1 MKMYKRI
8 FGVLLCLCMLLGAVS
23 LASATEDGATGSG
36 AGTGENTGHSHENHP
51 ICGATHTDIGDHKG
65 ECPNLEWTKLYM
77 DEDGK
82 LYYGDDQ
89 LVDDT
94 QGNYYTLGER
104 NYYLDTNV
112 SVTKEIRVT
121 GNVTLCL
128 NGHDLTQASTGSNL
142 ERLLEVGD
150 GTNVAVLNIC
160 NCAPTEGSIALTTS
174 DEYPTIDV
182 NSGCTLN
189 LFSGK
194 INRENGTGTTVH
206 LGTGAKTAKATLNM
220 YGGEINQR
228 AANYAVEA
236 RVAVGTYAIN
246 IYAGTITVNN
256 FNGIQATNAHET
268 EIRIAGGS
276 IEAGGYAINI
286 DAKVSLTLSGSP
298 TLKGSDADIYL
309 PANSHFTV
317 TDDFTIGTDSVISVM
332 QALGSNEKGVFTK
345 PAASGSSLAEKA
357 KYFVSAETGYCV
369 TTSGNDLQLTPCEIT
384 TQPTADNSYTVTA
397 NGTTAPT
404 YRWYTATRRAV
415 PATDKNATDKGNY
428 YWDGEWSIFKSAASI
443 SNEPIFSIDM
453 KKGDTL
459 TLSCENSFQGSIT
472 EVNLYNSSNEE
483 VGEKETVMG
492 TSGETIYK
500 FTVPADGTY
509 TLKLSARGFSMEET
523 EWTSLSFTA
532 TVTGDVPNL
541 EQALNGG
548 TTLNTTNLCKGPY
561 ICRVTWQGKTDKG
574 TTIIDSDPVTLDKN
588 HTPAAATRENENP
601 ATCTADGSYDEV
613 VKCSRCGAEISRTS
627 KTIPALGHDFAA
639 ATCTAPKTCK
649 RDSCTATEGTALGH
663 DFAAATCTAPKTCKR
678 DGCTTTEG
686 TALGHDFAAA
696 TCTAPKTCKRDG
708 CTATEGTALGHDF
721 ENGTY
726 LYDATQ
732 HWKKCANCD
741 ATNTPVG
748 HNVVTDKAKPATT
761 TETGLTEGKH
771 CDVCGKVL
779 VAQEV
784 TPKLTP
790 RYYYNSTTTTTKDT
804 TKKDNTKSPG
814 TFDPGV
820 GVYALTAVLS
830 VTGMAW
836 VGRKKH

>member
-23 LASATEDGATGSG
+23 LASATEGGGTTGG
-36 AGTGENTGHSHENHP
+36 GQTEEGQTEGGQTHENHP
-51 ICGATHTDIGDHKG
+51 ICGATHTDIGDHTS
-65 ECPNLEWTKLYM
+65 CAPITTWTKLYM

-94 QGNYYTLGER
+94 QGNYYTLGEG

-256 FNGIQATNAHET
+256 LNGIQATNAHET

-332 QALGSNEKGVFTK
+332 QALGSSEKGVFAK

-404 YRWYTATRRAV
+404 YQWYTATREAV

-428 YWDGEWSIFKSAASI
+428 YWDGEWSIEDRNSAYI
-443 SNEPIFSIDM
+443 SNQSIFSIYM
-453 KKGDTL
+453 KKDYTL
-459 TLSCENSFQGSIT
+459 KLSCENSFQGSIT

-500 FTVPADGTY
+500 FTAPADGAY
-509 TLKLSARGFSMEET
+509 TLKLSGSGYSGEGYA
-523 EWTSLSFTA
+523 WTSLSFTA
-532 TVTGDVPNL
+532 TVTGDVPDL

-574 TTIIDSDPVTLDKN
+574 TTIIDSDPVTLN
-588 HTPAAATRENENP
+588 NSHTAAAATRENENP

-613 VKCSRCGAEISRTS
+613 VKCSRCGTEISRTS
-627 KTIPALGHDFAA
+627 KTIP
-639 ATCTAPKTCK
+639 
-649 RDSCTATEGTALGH
+649 
-663 DFAAATCTAPKTCKR
+663 
-678 DGCTTTEG
+678 
-686 TALGHDFAAA
+686 ALGHDFAAA

-726 LYDATQ
+726 VYDGTQ
-732 HWKKCANCD
+732 HWKQCKNCT
-741 ATNTPVG
+741 AISEKTNHT
-748 HNVVTDKAKPATT
+748 VVTDEAKPATT

-790 RYYYNSTTTTTKDT
+790 RYYYNSTTTTKDT

>member
-23 LASATEDGATGSG
+23 LASATEDGGTTEGGQTEGGTTEGSQ
-36 AGTGENTGHSHENHP
+36 THENHP
-51 ICGATHTDIGDHKG
+51 ICGKEHKNIGDHKG

-94 QGNYYTLGER
+94 QGNYYTLGEG

-160 NCAPTEGSIALTTS
+160 NCDPTEGSIALTTS
-174 DEYPTIDV
+174 DEYPTINV

-228 AANYAVEA
+228 AANNAVEA

-256 FNGIQATNAHET
+256 LNGIQATNAHET

-286 DAKVSLTLSGSP
+286 DAEVSLTLSGGP
-298 TLKGSDADIYL
+298 TLNGSDADIYL

-332 QALGSNEKGVFTK
+332 QALGSSEKGVFAK
-345 PAASGSSLAEKA
+345 PAASGSSLTEKA

-384 TQPTADNSYTVTA
+384 TQPTADNSYTVSA
-397 NGTTAPT
+397 NGTPT
-404 YRWYTATRRAV
+404 YRWYAAKRDYV
-415 PATDKNATDKGNY
+415 PVTNKNAEDIGNY
-428 YWDGEWSIFKSAASI
+428 YRNGEWSIFKSAASI

-459 TLSCENSFQGSIT
+459 TLSYEEQGAGITKAALYIGDEEKTTGIIT
-472 EVNLYNSSNEE
+472 ED
-483 VGEKETVMG
+483 ETEWWKKQC
-492 TSGETIYK
+492 TL
-500 FTVPADGTY
+500 TVPEDGAY
-509 TLKLSARGFSMEET
+509 TLKLSARGLSMGGMER
-523 EWTSLSFTA
+523 TSLSFTA

-548 TTLNTTNLCKGPY
+548 TTLNTTNLCKGTY

-574 TTIIDSDPVTLDKN
+574 TTTIIDSDPVTLN
-588 HTPAAATRENENP
+588 NSHTAAAATRENENP

-613 VKCSRCGAEISRTS
+613 VKCSRCGTEISRTS
-627 KTIPALGHDFAA
+627 KTIPALGHDYGEW
-639 ATCTAPKTCK
+639 T
-649 RDSCTATEGTALGH
+649 
-663 DFAAATCTAPKTCKR
+663 
-678 DGCTTTEG
+678 
-686 TALGHDFAAA
+686 
-696 TCTAPKTCKRDG
+696 
-708 CTATEGTALGHDF
+708 
-721 ENGTY
+721 
-726 LYDATQ
+726 
-732 HWKKCANCD
+732 
-741 ATNTPVG
+741 
-748 HNVVTDKAKPATT
+748 VTKEATT
-761 TETGLTEGKH
+761 TAEGEKQR
-771 CDVCGKVL
+771 VCSNDNSHIEK
-779 VAQEV
+779 QSI
-784 TPKLTP
+784 PKLTP

>member
-23 LASATEDGATGSG
+23 LAGATEDGGTTEGGTTEGGTTEGSQ
-36 AGTGENTGHSHENHP
+36 THENHP
-51 ICGATHTDIGDHKG
+51 ICGKEHKNIGDHKG
-65 ECPNLEWTKLYM
+65 ECPNLGWTKLYM

-94 QGNYYTLGER
+94 QGNYYTLGEG

-121 GNVTLCL
+121 GNVTICL

-160 NCAPTEGSIALTTS
+160 NCDPTEGSIALTTS
-174 DEYPTIDV
+174 DEYPTINV

-228 AANYAVEA
+228 AANNAVEA

-256 FNGIQATNAHET
+256 LNGIQATNAHET

-286 DAKVSLTLSGSP
+286 DAEVSLTLSGGP
-298 TLKGSDADIYL
+298 TLNGSDADIYL

-332 QALGSNEKGVFTK
+332 QALGSSEKGVFAK
-345 PAASGSSLAEKA
+345 PTASGSSLTGKA

-369 TTSGNDLQLTPCEIT
+369 TTSGNDLQLTLCEIT
-384 TQPTADNSYTVTA
+384 QPTESNTYTVSA
-397 NGTTAPT
+397 NGTPT
-404 YRWYTATRRAV
+404 YRWYAAKRDYV
-415 PATDKNATDKGNY
+415 PVTNKNAEDIGNY
-428 YWDGEWSIFKSAASI
+428 YRNGEWSIFKSAASI

-459 TLSCENSFQGSIT
+459 TLSYEEQGAGITKAALYIGDEEKTTGIIT
-472 EVNLYNSSNEE
+472 ED
-483 VGEKETVMG
+483 ETEWWKKQC
-492 TSGETIYK
+492 TL
-500 FTVPADGTY
+500 TVPEDGAY

-532 TVTGDVPNL
+532 TVTGDVPDL

-548 TTLNTTNLCKGPY
+548 TTLNTTNLCKGSTY

-574 TTIIDSDPVTLDKN
+574 TTIIDSDPVTLN
-588 HTPAAATRENENP
+588 NPHTAAAATRENENP

-613 VKCSRCGAEISRTS
+613 VKCSRCGTEISRTS
-627 KTIPALGHDFAA
+627 KTIPALGHDYG
-639 ATCTAPKTCK
+639 
-649 RDSCTATEGTALGH
+649 E
-663 DFAAATCTAPKTCKR
+663 
-678 DGCTTTEG
+678 
-686 TALGHDFAAA
+686 
-696 TCTAPKTCKRDG
+696 
-708 CTATEGTALGHDF
+708 
-721 ENGTY
+721 
-726 LYDATQ
+726 
-732 HWKKCANCD
+732 WM
-741 ATNTPVG
+741 
-748 HNVVTDKAKPATT
+748 VTKEATT
-761 TETGLTEGKH
+761 TAEGEKQR
-771 CDVCGKVL
+771 VCSNDNSHIEK
-779 VAQEV
+779 QSI
-784 TPKLTP
+784 PKLP
-790 RYYYNSTTTTTKDT
+790 LRYYYNSTTTTTKDT

>member
-23 LASATEDGATGSG
+23 LASATEDGGTTEGSQ
-36 AGTGENTGHSHENHP
+36 THENHP
-51 ICGATHTDIGDHKG
+51 ICGKEHKNIGDHKG

-94 QGNYYTLGER
+94 QGNYYTLGEG

-160 NCAPTEGSIALTTS
+160 NCDPTEGSIALTTS
-174 DEYPTIDV
+174 DEYPTINV

-228 AANYAVEA
+228 AANNAVEA

-256 FNGIQATNAHET
+256 LNGIQATNAHET
-268 EIRIAGGS
+268 EIHIAGGS

-286 DAKVSLTLSGSP
+286 DAEVSLTLSGGP
-298 TLKGSDADIYL
+298 TLNGSDADIYL
-309 PANSHFTV
+309 YSNTSVTV

-332 QALGSNEKGVFTK
+332 QALGSSEKGVFAK
-345 PAASGSSLAEKA
+345 PTASGSSLTGKA

-384 TQPTADNSYTVTA
+384 TQPTADNSYTVAA

-404 YRWYTATRRAV
+404 YQWYTAAREAV

-428 YWDGEWSIFKSAASI
+428 YWDGKWGISKSAASI
-443 SNEPIFSIDM
+443 LNEPIFSIDM

-459 TLSCENSFQGSIT
+459 TLSCENSYQGSIT
-472 EVNLYNSSNEE
+472 EVNLYNSNNEE
-483 VGEKETVMG
+483 VGEKETVRG

-500 FTVPADGTY
+500 FTVPEDGAY
-509 TLKLSARGFSMEET
+509 TLKLSARGLSMGGMER
-523 EWTSLSFTA
+523 TSLSFTA
-532 TVTGDVPNL
+532 TATGDVPNT
-541 EQALNGG
+541 EQQPVSTGA
-548 TTLNTTNLCKGPY
+548 TLDTTNLCGPY

-613 VKCSRCGAEISRTS
+613 VKCSRCGTEISRTS
-627 KTIPALGHDFAA
+627 KTIPALGHDYGEW
-639 ATCTAPKTCK
+639 T
-649 RDSCTATEGTALGH
+649 
-663 DFAAATCTAPKTCKR
+663 
-678 DGCTTTEG
+678 
-686 TALGHDFAAA
+686 
-696 TCTAPKTCKRDG
+696 
-708 CTATEGTALGHDF
+708 
-721 ENGTY
+721 
-726 LYDATQ
+726 
-732 HWKKCANCD
+732 
-741 ATNTPVG
+741 
-748 HNVVTDKAKPATT
+748 VTKEATT
-761 TETGLTEGKH
+761 TAEGEKQR
-771 CDVCGKVL
+771 VCSNNNSHIEK
-779 VAQEV
+779 QSI
-784 TPKLTP
+784 PKLTP

>member
-23 LASATEDGATGSG
+23 LASATEDGGTTEGGQTEEGTTGG
-36 AGTGENTGHSHENHP
+36 NQTHENHP
-51 ICGATHTDIGDHKG
+51 ICGKEHKNIGDHKG
-65 ECPNLEWTKLYM
+65 ECPDLEWTKLYM

-94 QGNYYTLGER
+94 QGNYYTLGEG

-256 FNGIQATNAHET
+256 LNGIQATNAHET

-332 QALGSNEKGVFTK
+332 QALGSSEKGVFAK

-404 YRWYTATRRAV
+404 YQWYTATREAV

-428 YWDGEWSIFKSAASI
+428 YWDGEWRIFKSVASI

-459 TLSCENSFQGSIT
+459 ALLFDDRDTTVDSASISDAT
-472 EVNLYNSSNEE
+472 GANKV
-483 VGEKETVMG
+483 EKSYLDMTVVTDPNWPYSRKMQCIL
-492 TSGETIYK
+492 TAPE
-500 FTVPADGTY
+500 DGAY

-574 TTIIDSDPVTLDKN
+574 TTIIDSDPVTLN
-588 HTPAAATRENENP
+588 NSHTAAAATRENENP

-613 VKCSRCGAEISRTS
+613 VKCSRCGTEISRTS
-627 KTIPALGHDFAA
+627 KTIP
-639 ATCTAPKTCK
+639 
-649 RDSCTATEGTALGH
+649 
-663 DFAAATCTAPKTCKR
+663 
-678 DGCTTTEG
+678 
-686 TALGHDFAAA
+686 ALGHDFAAA

-721 ENGTY
+721 ENSTIYRYNG
-726 LYDATQ
+726 TQ
-732 HWKKCANCD
+732 HWKKCSRCD
-741 ATNTPVG
+741 VEDTG
-748 HNVVTDKAKPATT
+748 HKTTHTEVTDEAKPATT

>member
-23 LASATEDGATGSG
+23 LASAEEDGATGSG
-36 AGTGENTGHSHENHP
+36 AETEGNTGHSHENHP
-51 ICGATHTDIGDHKG
+51 ICGATHTDIGDHTSC
-65 ECPNLEWTKLYM
+65 ESITNWIKLCM

-94 QGNYYTLGER
+94 RGNYYTLGEG

-160 NCAPTEGSIALTTS
+160 NCDPTEGSIALTTS

-228 AANYAVEA
+228 AANNAVEA

-404 YRWYTATRRAV
+404 YQWYTATRRAV

-459 TLSCENSFQGSIT
+459 ALSYEEGGARITKAALYIGDEEKTTGIIT
-472 EVNLYNSSNEE
+472 E
-483 VGEKETVMG
+483 
-492 TSGETIYK
+492 GETEEWWKKQY
-500 FTVPADGTY
+500 TLTAPADGDY
-509 TLKLSARGFSMEET
+509 TLRLSGSGYSGEGYA
-523 EWTSLSFTA
+523 WTSLSFTA
-532 TVTGDVPNL
+532 TVTGDVPDT
-541 EQALNGG
+541 EQQPVSTGA
-548 TTLNTTNLCKGPY
+548 TLDTSKLCKGPY

-574 TTIIDSDPVTLDKN
+574 TTIIDSDPVTLNKE
-588 HTPAAATRENENP
+588 HTAAAATRENENP

-613 VKCSRCGAEISRTS
+613 VKCSRCGTEISRTS
-627 KTIPALGHDFAA
+627 KTIP
-639 ATCTAPKTCK
+639 
-649 RDSCTATEGTALGH
+649 
-663 DFAAATCTAPKTCKR
+663 
-678 DGCTTTEG
+678 
-686 TALGHDFAAA
+686 ALGHDFAAA

-721 ENGTY
+721 ENSTIYRYNG
-726 LYDATQ
+726 TQ
-732 HWKKCANCD
+732 HWKKCAKCD
-741 ATNTPVG
+741 AEDTDHKTN

>member
-23 LASATEDGATGSG
+23 LASAEENGATTGGSQ
-36 AGTGENTGHSHENHP
+36 TGGSQTHENHP

-65 ECPNLEWTKLYM
+65 ECPDLEWTKLYM
-77 DEDGK
+77 DENGK
-82 LYYGDDQ
+82 LCYGDGQ
-89 LVDDT
+89 AVTEDT
-94 QGNYYTLGER
+94 TYNYYTLGSG
-104 NYYLDTNV
+104 NYYLDTDV
-112 SVTKEIRVT
+112 TVTKVIKIT
-121 GNVTLCL
+121 GNVTICL
-128 NGHDLTQASTGSNL
+128 NGHDLTGRPATDNQNTITN
-142 ERLLEVGD
+142 LLETDNSEGAV
-150 GTNVAVLNIC
+150 VLNIC
-160 NCAPTEGSIALTTS
+160 NCHP
-174 DEYPTIDV
+174 D
-182 NSGCTLN
+182 SGGVCRTNDASSSNKGNAAVLVGKQGTFN

-194 INRENGTGTTVH
+194 ISRENGGGESCAVK
-206 LGTGAKTAKATLNM
+206 LDSQQSSQAEKFNM
-220 YGGEINQR
+220 YGGEVSNNGTADN
-228 AANYAVEA
+228 AAVSVGYFL
-236 RVAVGTYAIN
+236 GTYNIN
-246 IYAGTITVNN
+246 IYAGNISAAGD
-256 FNGIQATNAHET
+256 GIDRHMGG
-268 EIRIAGGS
+268 EIQILIAGGS
-276 IEAGGYAINI
+276 INGGKRAVYAGNA
-286 DAKVSLTLSGSP
+286 SLTLSGSP
-298 TLKGSDADIYL
+298 ILNGSDADIYL
-309 PANSHFTV
+309 YSNTSVTV
-317 TDDFTIGTDSVISVM
+317 TDDFDPTTKVSVAKSDH
-332 QALGSNEKGVFTK
+332 GVFAK
-345 PAASGSSLAEKA
+345 PAASGSSLAEKTN
-357 KYFVSAETGYCV
+357 YFVSAETGYCV
-369 TTSGNDLQLTPCEIT
+369 TTTTDGNLHLTPCEIT
-384 TQPTADNSYTVTA
+384 QPTESNTYTVSA
-397 NGTTAPT
+397 NGTPT
-404 YRWYTATRRAV
+404 YRWYAAKQDYV
-415 PATDKNATDKGNY
+415 PVTNKNARDKDNY
-428 YWDGEWSIFKSAASI
+428 YRNGEWRIEDRNSAYI
-443 SNEPIFSIDM
+443 SDQSIFSIYM
-453 KKGDTL
+453 KKDYTL
-459 TLSCENSFQGSIT
+459 KLSCENSFQGSIT

-500 FTVPADGTY
+500 FTAPADGDY
-509 TLKLSARGFSMEET
+509 TLRLSGSGYSGEGYA
-523 EWTSLSFTA
+523 WTSLSFTA
-532 TVTGDVPNL
+532 TVTGDVPDL

-574 TTIIDSDPVTLDKN
+574 TTIIDSDPVTLN
-588 HTPAAATRENENP
+588 NSHTAAAATRENENP

-613 VKCSRCGAEISRTS
+613 VKCSRCGTEISRTS

-649 RDSCTATEGTALGH
+649 RDGCTA
-663 DFAAATCTAPKTCKR
+663 
-678 DGCTTTEG
+678 TEG

-726 LYDATQ
+726 VYDDTK
-732 HWKKCANCD
+732 HWKKCAKCD
-741 ATNTPVG
+741 AEDTDHKTN
-748 HNVVTDKAKPATT
+748 HNVVTDEAKPATT

-771 CDVCGKVL
+771 CDICGKVL

>member
-23 LASATEDGATGSG
+23 LASATEDGGTTEGSQ
-36 AGTGENTGHSHENHP
+36 THENHP
-51 ICGATHTDIGDHKG
+51 ICGKEHKDIGDHKG

-94 QGNYYTLGER
+94 QGNYYTLGEG

-160 NCAPTEGSIALTTS
+160 NCDPTEGSIALTTS
-174 DEYPTIDV
+174 DEYPTINV

-228 AANYAVEA
+228 AANNAVEA

-256 FNGIQATNAHET
+256 LNGIQATNAHET

-286 DAKVSLTLSGSP
+286 DAEVSLTLSGSP

-332 QALGSNEKGVFTK
+332 QALGSSEKGVFAK
-345 PAASGSSLAEKA
+345 PTASGSSLTGKA

-369 TTSGNDLQLTPCEIT
+369 TTSGNDLQLTLCEIT
-384 TQPTADNSYTVTA
+384 QPTESNTYTVSA
-397 NGTTAPT
+397 NGTPT
-404 YRWYTATRRAV
+404 YRWYAAKRDYV
-415 PATDKNATDKGNY
+415 PVTNKNAEDIGNY
-428 YWDGEWSIFKSAASI
+428 YRNGEWSIFKSAASI

-459 TLSCENSFQGSIT
+459 TLPYEEQGAGITKAALYIGDEEKTTGIIT
-472 EVNLYNSSNEE
+472 ED
-483 VGEKETVMG
+483 ETEWWKKQC
-492 TSGETIYK
+492 TL
-500 FTVPADGTY
+500 TVPEDGAY

-548 TTLNTTNLCKGPY
+548 TTLNTTNLCKGTY

-574 TTIIDSDPVTLDKN
+574 TTIIDSDPVTLN
-588 HTPAAATRENENP
+588 NSHTAAAATRENENP

-613 VKCSRCGAEISRTS
+613 VKCSRCGTEISRTS
-627 KTIPALGHDFAA
+627 KTIPALGHDYGEW
-639 ATCTAPKTCK
+639 T
-649 RDSCTATEGTALGH
+649 
-663 DFAAATCTAPKTCKR
+663 
-678 DGCTTTEG
+678 
-686 TALGHDFAAA
+686 
-696 TCTAPKTCKRDG
+696 
-708 CTATEGTALGHDF
+708 
-721 ENGTY
+721 
-726 LYDATQ
+726 
-732 HWKKCANCD
+732 
-741 ATNTPVG
+741 
-748 HNVVTDKAKPATT
+748 VTKEATT
-761 TETGLTEGKH
+761 TAEGEKQR
-771 CDVCGKVL
+771 VCSNDNSHIEK
-779 VAQEV
+779 QSI
-784 TPKLTP
+784 PKLP
-790 RYYYNSTTTTTKDT
+790 LRYYYNSTTTTTKDT

>member
-23 LASATEDGATGSG
+23 LASAEGGQTEEGQTEGG
-36 AGTGENTGHSHENHP
+36 QTHENHP
-51 ICGATHTDIGDHKG
+51 ICGATHTDIGDHTS
-65 ECPNLEWTKLYM
+65 CAPITTWTKLYM

-94 QGNYYTLGER
+94 QGNYYTLGEG

-160 NCAPTEGSIALTTS
+160 NCDPTEGSIALTTS

-256 FNGIQATNAHET
+256 LNGIQATNAHET

-298 TLKGSDADIYL
+298 ILNGADADIYL
-309 PANSHFTV
+309 PKNSHFTV
-317 TDDFTIGTDSVISVM
+317 TDDFTVGTDSVISVM
-332 QALGSNEKGVFTK
+332 QALGSSEKGVFAQPT
-345 PAASGSSLAEKA
+345 ASGSSLAEKA

-369 TTSGNDLQLTPCEIT
+369 TTSGNDLQLAPCQIT
-384 TQPTADNSYTVTA
+384 QQPTAANATVVT
-397 NGTTAPT
+397 NGTPT
-404 YRWYTATRRAV
+404 YRWYAATRDDV
-415 PATDKNATDKGNY
+415 PVTNKNATDKGNY
-428 YWDGEWSIFKSAASI
+428 YRSEEWSISKDAASI
-443 SNEPIFSIDM
+443 SDESIFSIDM

-459 TLSCENSFQGSIT
+459 ALSYEEQGAGITKAALYIGDEEKTTGIIT
-472 EVNLYNSSNEE
+472 ED
-483 VGEKETVMG
+483 ETEWWKKQC
-492 TSGETIYK
+492 TLTAPE
-500 FTVPADGTY
+500 DGAY
-509 TLKLSARGFSMEET
+509 TLKLSGSGYSGEGYA
-523 EWTSLSFTA
+523 WTSLSFTA
-532 TVTGDVPNL
+532 TVTGDVPDL
-541 EQALNGG
+541 EQALNEGA
-548 TTLNTTNLCKGPY
+548 TLNTSKLCKGTY

-574 TTIIDSDPVTLDKN
+574 TTIIDSDPVTLN
-588 HTPAAATRENENP
+588 NSHTAAAATRENENP

-613 VKCSRCGAEISRTS
+613 VKCSRCGTEISRTS
-627 KTIPALGHDFAA
+627 KTIP
-639 ATCTAPKTCK
+639 
-649 RDSCTATEGTALGH
+649 
-663 DFAAATCTAPKTCKR
+663 
-678 DGCTTTEG
+678 
-686 TALGHDFAAA
+686 ALGHDFAAA

-726 LYDATQ
+726 VYDDTK
-732 HWKKCANCD
+732 HWKKCAKCD
-741 ATNTPVG
+741 AEDTDHKTN
-748 HNVVTDKAKPATT
+748 HNVVTDEAKPATT

>member
-23 LASATEDGATGSG
+23 LAGAEEDGATGSD
-36 AGTGENTGHSHENHP
+36 AGTGGNTGHSHENHP
-51 ICGATHTDIGDHKG
+51 ICGATHTDIGDHTSC
-65 ECPNLEWTKLYM
+65 ESITNWIKLCM

-94 QGNYYTLGER
+94 RGNYYTLGEG

-160 NCAPTEGSIALTTS
+160 NCDPTEGSIALTTS
-174 DEYPTIDV
+174 DEYPTINV

-228 AANYAVEA
+228 AANNAVEA

-256 FNGIQATNAHET
+256 LNGIQATNAHET

-332 QALGSNEKGVFTK
+332 QALGSSEKGVFAK
-345 PAASGSSLAEKA
+345 PTASGSSLTGKA

-369 TTSGNDLQLTPCEIT
+369 TTSGNDLQLTLCEIT
-384 TQPTADNSYTVTA
+384 QPTESNTYTVSA
-397 NGTTAPT
+397 NGTPT
-404 YRWYTATRRAV
+404 YRWYAAKRDYV
-415 PATDKNATDKGNY
+415 PVTNKNAEDIGNY
-428 YWDGEWSIFKSAASI
+428 YRNGEWSIFKSAASI

-459 TLSCENSFQGSIT
+459 TLSCENSVQGSIT
-472 EVNLYNSSNEE
+472 EVNLYNSNNEE
-483 VGEKETVMG
+483 VGKKETVMG

-500 FTVPADGTY
+500 FTAPAGDTY

-548 TTLNTTNLCKGPY
+548 TTLNTTNLCKGTY

-574 TTIIDSDPVTLDKN
+574 TTIIDSDPVTLN
-588 HTPAAATRENENP
+588 NSHTAAAATRENENP

-613 VKCSRCGAEISRTS
+613 VKCSRCGTEISRTS
-627 KTIPALGHDFAA
+627 KTIPALGHDYGEW
-639 ATCTAPKTCK
+639 T
-649 RDSCTATEGTALGH
+649 
-663 DFAAATCTAPKTCKR
+663 
-678 DGCTTTEG
+678 
-686 TALGHDFAAA
+686 
-696 TCTAPKTCKRDG
+696 
-708 CTATEGTALGHDF
+708 
-721 ENGTY
+721 
-726 LYDATQ
+726 
-732 HWKKCANCD
+732 
-741 ATNTPVG
+741 
-748 HNVVTDKAKPATT
+748 VTKEATT
-761 TETGLTEGKH
+761 TAEGEKQR
-771 CDVCGKVL
+771 VCSNDNSHIEK
-779 VAQEV
+779 QSI
-784 TPKLTP
+784 PKLP
-790 RYYYNSTTTTTKDT
+790 LRYYYNSTTTTTKDT

>member
-23 LASATEDGATGSG
+23 LAGAEGGQTGGST
-36 AGTGENTGHSHENHP
+36 GTGENTGHSHENHP
-51 ICGATHTDIGDHKG
+51 ICGATHTDIGDHTS
-65 ECPNLEWTKLYM
+65 CAPITTWTKLYM

-94 QGNYYTLGER
+94 QGNYYTLGEG

-206 LGTGAKTAKATLNM
+206 LGTGAKTAKATLDM

-228 AANYAVEA
+228 AANNAVEA

-404 YRWYTATRRAV
+404 YQWYTATRRAV

-459 TLSCENSFQGSIT
+459 TLSYEEQGAGITKAALYIGDEEKTTGIIT
-472 EVNLYNSSNEE
+472 ED
-483 VGEKETVMG
+483 ETEWWKKQC
-492 TSGETIYK
+492 TLTAPE
-500 FTVPADGTY
+500 DGAY
-509 TLKLSARGFSMEET
+509 TLKLSGSGYSGEDYA
-523 EWTSLSFTA
+523 WTSFSFTA

-561 ICRVTWQGKTDKG
+561 ICRVTWQGKTGKG
-574 TTIIDSDPVTLDKN
+574 TTIIDSDPVTLN
-588 HTPAAATRENENP
+588 NSHTAAAATRENENP

-613 VKCSRCGAEISRTS
+613 VKCSRCGTEISRTS
-627 KTIPALGHDFAA
+627 KTIPALGHDYGEW
-639 ATCTAPKTCK
+639 T
-649 RDSCTATEGTALGH
+649 
-663 DFAAATCTAPKTCKR
+663 
-678 DGCTTTEG
+678 
-686 TALGHDFAAA
+686 
-696 TCTAPKTCKRDG
+696 
-708 CTATEGTALGHDF
+708 
-721 ENGTY
+721 
-726 LYDATQ
+726 
-732 HWKKCANCD
+732 
-741 ATNTPVG
+741 
-748 HNVVTDKAKPATT
+748 VTKEATT
-761 TETGLTEGKH
+761 TAEGEKQR
-771 CDVCGKVL
+771 VCSNDNSHIEK
-779 VAQEV
+779 QSI
-784 TPKLTP
+784 PKLTP

-804 TKKDNTKSPG
+804 TKKDTTKSPG

>member
-23 LASATEDGATGSG
+23 LASATEDGGTTEGGQTEGGTTEGSQ
-36 AGTGENTGHSHENHP
+36 THENHP
-51 ICGATHTDIGDHKG
+51 ICGKEHKNIGDHKG

-94 QGNYYTLGER
+94 QGNYYTLGEG

-160 NCAPTEGSIALTTS
+160 NCDPTEGSIALTTS
-174 DEYPTIDV
+174 DEYPTINV

-228 AANYAVEA
+228 AANNAVEA

-256 FNGIQATNAHET
+256 LNGIQATNAHET

-276 IEAGGYAINI
+276 IEAGGYTINI
-286 DAKVSLTLSGSP
+286 DAEVSLTLSGGP
-298 TLKGSDADIYL
+298 TLNGSDADIYL

-332 QALGSNEKGVFTK
+332 QALGSSEKGVFAK

-384 TQPTADNSYTVTA
+384 TQPTAGNSYTVAA

-404 YRWYTATRRAV
+404 YQWYTAARGAV

-428 YWDGEWSIFKSAASI
+428 YWDGKWGISKSAASI
-443 SNEPIFSIDM
+443 LNESIFSIDM
-453 KKGDTL
+453 KEGDTL
-459 TLSCENSFQGSIT
+459 TLSCENSVQGSIT
-472 EVNLYNSSNEE
+472 EVNLYNSNNEE

-492 TSGETIYK
+492 TSGETIYE
-500 FTVPADGTY
+500 FTAPAGGTY
-509 TLKLSARGFSMEET
+509 TLKLSARGLSMGGMER
-523 EWTSLSFTA
+523 TSLSFTA

-548 TTLNTTNLCKGPY
+548 TTLNTTNLCKGTY

-574 TTIIDSDPVTLDKN
+574 TTTIIDSDPVTLN
-588 HTPAAATRENENP
+588 NSHTAAAATRENENP

-613 VKCSRCGAEISRTS
+613 VKCSRCGTEISRTS
-627 KTIPALGHDFAA
+627 KTIPALGHDYGEW
-639 ATCTAPKTCK
+639 T
-649 RDSCTATEGTALGH
+649 
-663 DFAAATCTAPKTCKR
+663 
-678 DGCTTTEG
+678 
-686 TALGHDFAAA
+686 
-696 TCTAPKTCKRDG
+696 
-708 CTATEGTALGHDF
+708 
-721 ENGTY
+721 
-726 LYDATQ
+726 
-732 HWKKCANCD
+732 
-741 ATNTPVG
+741 
-748 HNVVTDKAKPATT
+748 VTKEATT
-761 TETGLTEGKH
+761 TAEGEKQR
-771 CDVCGKVL
+771 VCSNDNSHIEK
-779 VAQEV
+779 QSI
-784 TPKLTP
+784 PKLPP

>member
-23 LASATEDGATGSG
+23 LANATEDGGTTEGGQTEGGTTEGSQ
-36 AGTGENTGHSHENHP
+36 THENHP
-51 ICGATHTDIGDHKG
+51 ICGKEHKNIGDHKG

-94 QGNYYTLGER
+94 QGNYYTLGEG

-160 NCAPTEGSIALTTS
+160 NCDPTEGSIALTTS
-174 DEYPTIDV
+174 DEYPTINV

-228 AANYAVEA
+228 AANNAVEA

-256 FNGIQATNAHET
+256 LNGIQATNAHET

-286 DAKVSLTLSGSP
+286 DAEVSLTLSGSP

-384 TQPTADNSYTVTA
+384 QPTESNTYTVSA
-397 NGTTAPT
+397 NGTPT
-404 YRWYTATRRAV
+404 YRWYAAKRDYV
-415 PATDKNATDKGNY
+415 PVTNKNAEDIDNY
-428 YWDGEWSIFKSAASI
+428 YRKGEWSIFKSVASI

-459 TLSCENSFQGSIT
+459 TLSCENSYQGSIT
-472 EVNLYNSSNEE
+472 EVNLYNSNNEE
-483 VGEKETVMG
+483 VGEKETVRG

-500 FTVPADGTY
+500 FTVPEDGAY
-509 TLKLSARGFSMEET
+509 TLKLSARGLSMGGMER
-523 EWTSLSFTA
+523 TSLSFTA
-532 TVTGDVPNL
+532 TVTGDVPNT
-541 EQALNGG
+541 EQQPVSTGA
-548 TTLNTTNLCKGPY
+548 TLDTTNLCGPY

-613 VKCSRCGAEISRTS
+613 VKCSRCGTEISRTS
-627 KTIPALGHDFAA
+627 KTIPALGHDYGEW
-639 ATCTAPKTCK
+639 T
-649 RDSCTATEGTALGH
+649 
-663 DFAAATCTAPKTCKR
+663 
-678 DGCTTTEG
+678 
-686 TALGHDFAAA
+686 
-696 TCTAPKTCKRDG
+696 
-708 CTATEGTALGHDF
+708 
-721 ENGTY
+721 
-726 LYDATQ
+726 
-732 HWKKCANCD
+732 
-741 ATNTPVG
+741 
-748 HNVVTDKAKPATT
+748 VTKEATT
-761 TETGLTEGKH
+761 TAEGEKQR
-771 CDVCGKVL
+771 VCSNNNSHIEK
-779 VAQEV
+779 QSI
-784 TPKLTP
+784 PKLP
-790 RYYYNSTTTTTKDT
+790 LRYYYNSTTTTTKDT

>member
-23 LASATEDGATGSG
+23 LASATEDGGMTEGG
-36 AGTGENTGHSHENHP
+36 QTEEGQTHENHP

-65 ECPNLEWTKLYM
+65 ECPDLEWTKLYM

-82 LYYGDDQ
+82 LCYGDGTE
-89 LVDDT
+89 VT
-94 QGNYYTLGER
+94 QERKSYMLGEGA
-104 NYYLDTNV
+104 YYLSDNV
-112 SVTKEIRVT
+112 VVSNTIKIT
-121 GNVTLCL
+121 GNVSLCL
-128 NGHDLTQASTGSNL
+128 NGKTLSFSTNSNAFPNDDSNQRGGLLWITNGKTLSICDCGNNGSVEL
-142 ERLLEVGD
+142 SRVDSGGGAKYSTVYSAD
-150 GTNVAVLNIC
+150 
-160 NCAPTEGSIALTTS
+160 
-174 DEYPTIDV
+174 
-182 NSGCTLN
+182 NSTLN
-189 LFSGK
+189 LYSGAIK
-194 INRENGTGTTVH
+194 RTNDSTE
-206 LGTGAKTAKATLNM
+206 GAAITLARVSKAAFNM
-220 YGGEINQR
+220 YGGTLSNTS
-228 AANYAVEA
+228 ASYYAD
-236 RVAVGTYAIN
+236 AVYVYQIGDNDTCAIN
-246 IYAGTITVNN
+246 IYDGSVEAVKGGIDTT
-256 FNGIQATNAHET
+256 NGEKIAVL
-268 EIRIAGGS
+268 IAGGS
-276 IEAGGYAINI
+276 IICNGTSGYAVN
-286 DAKVSLTLSGSP
+286 VSSGTALTLSGSP

-404 YRWYTATRRAV
+404 YQWYTATRRAV

-459 TLSCENSFQGSIT
+459 ALRFDDRDTTVDSASISDAT
-472 EVNLYNSSNEE
+472 GANKV
-483 VGEKETVMG
+483 EKSYLDMTVVTDPNWPYSRKMQCIL
-492 TSGETIYK
+492 TAPE
-500 FTVPADGTY
+500 DGAY

-649 RDSCTATEGTALGH
+649 RD
-663 DFAAATCTAPKTCKR
+663 
-678 DGCTTTEG
+678 
-686 TALGHDFAAA
+686 
-696 TCTAPKTCKRDG
+696 G

-726 LYDATQ
+726 VYDGTQ
-732 HWKKCANCD
+732 HWKKCKDCGFEDTAH
-741 ATNTPVG
+741 PES
-748 HNVVTDKAKPATT
+748 HNVVTDEAKPATT

-804 TKKDNTKSPG
+804 TKKDNTESPG

-820 GVYALTAVLS
+820 GAYALTAVLS

>member
-23 LASATEDGATGSG
+23 LASATEDGGTTEGGQTEGGTTEGSQ
-36 AGTGENTGHSHENHP
+36 THENHP
-51 ICGATHTDIGDHKG
+51 ICGKEHKNIGDHKG

-94 QGNYYTLGER
+94 QGNYYTLGEG

-160 NCAPTEGSIALTTS
+160 NCDPTEGSIALTTS
-174 DEYPTIDV
+174 DEYPTINV

-206 LGTGAKTAKATLNM
+206 LGTGAKTAKAALNM

-228 AANYAVEA
+228 AANNAVEA

-256 FNGIQATNAHET
+256 LNGIQATNAHET

-286 DAKVSLTLSGSP
+286 DAEVSLTLSGGP
-298 TLKGSDADIYL
+298 TLNGSDADIYL
-309 PANSHFTV
+309 YSNTSVAV

-332 QALGSNEKGVFTK
+332 QALGSSEKGVFAK
-345 PAASGSSLAEKA
+345 PTASGSSLTGKA

-384 TQPTADNSYTVTA
+384 TQPTADNSYTVAA

-404 YRWYTATRRAV
+404 YQWYTATRGAV

-428 YWDGEWSIFKSAASI
+428 YWDGKWGISKSAASI
-443 SNEPIFSIDM
+443 LNETIFSIDM

-459 TLSCENSFQGSIT
+459 TLSCENSVQGSIT
-472 EVNLYNSSNEE
+472 EVNLYNSNNEE
-483 VGEKETVMG
+483 VGKKETVMG

-500 FTVPADGTY
+500 FTAPAGDTY

-548 TTLNTTNLCKGPY
+548 TTLNTTNLCKGTY

-574 TTIIDSDPVTLDKN
+574 TTIIDSDPVTLN
-588 HTPAAATRENENP
+588 NSHTAAAATRENENP

-613 VKCSRCGAEISRTS
+613 VKCSRCGTEISRTS
-627 KTIPALGHDFAA
+627 KTIPALGHDYGEW
-639 ATCTAPKTCK
+639 T
-649 RDSCTATEGTALGH
+649 
-663 DFAAATCTAPKTCKR
+663 
-678 DGCTTTEG
+678 
-686 TALGHDFAAA
+686 
-696 TCTAPKTCKRDG
+696 
-708 CTATEGTALGHDF
+708 
-721 ENGTY
+721 
-726 LYDATQ
+726 
-732 HWKKCANCD
+732 
-741 ATNTPVG
+741 
-748 HNVVTDKAKPATT
+748 VTKEATT
-761 TETGLTEGKH
+761 TAEGEKQR
-771 CDVCGKVL
+771 VCSNDNSHIEK
-779 VAQEV
+779 QSI
-784 TPKLTP
+784 PKLP
-790 RYYYNSTTTTTKDT
+790 LRYYYNSTTTTTKDT

>member
-23 LASATEDGATGSG
+23 LASATEDGGTTEGGQTEGGTTEGSQ
-36 AGTGENTGHSHENHP
+36 THENHP
-51 ICGATHTDIGDHKG
+51 ICGKEHKNIGDHKG

-94 QGNYYTLGER
+94 QGNYYTLGEG

-160 NCAPTEGSIALTTS
+160 NCDPTEGSIALTTS
-174 DEYPTIDV
+174 DEYPTINV

-228 AANYAVEA
+228 AANNAVEA

-256 FNGIQATNAHET
+256 LNGIQATNAHET

-286 DAKVSLTLSGSP
+286 DAEVSLTLSGGP
-298 TLKGSDADIYL
+298 TLNGSDADIYL

-332 QALGSNEKGVFTK
+332 QALGSSEKGVFAK

-384 TQPTADNSYTVTA
+384 TQPTADNSYTVAA

-404 YRWYTATRRAV
+404 YQWYTATRGAV

-428 YWDGEWSIFKSAASI
+428 YWDGKWGISKSAASI
-443 SNEPIFSIDM
+443 LNEPIFSIDM

-459 TLSCENSFQGSIT
+459 TLLFDDRDTTVDSASISDAT
-472 EVNLYNSSNEE
+472 GANKV
-483 VGEKETVMG
+483 EKSYLDMTVVTDPDLPYSRKMQCIL
-492 TSGETIYK
+492 TA
-500 FTVPADGTY
+500 PADGTY

-548 TTLNTTNLCKGPY
+548 TTLNTTNLCKGTY

-574 TTIIDSDPVTLDKN
+574 TTIIDSDPVTLN
-588 HTPAAATRENENP
+588 NSHTAAAATRENENP

-613 VKCSRCGAEISRTS
+613 VKCSRCGTEISRTS
-627 KTIPALGHDFAA
+627 KTIPALGHDYGEW
-639 ATCTAPKTCK
+639 T
-649 RDSCTATEGTALGH
+649 
-663 DFAAATCTAPKTCKR
+663 
-678 DGCTTTEG
+678 
-686 TALGHDFAAA
+686 
-696 TCTAPKTCKRDG
+696 
-708 CTATEGTALGHDF
+708 
-721 ENGTY
+721 
-726 LYDATQ
+726 
-732 HWKKCANCD
+732 
-741 ATNTPVG
+741 
-748 HNVVTDKAKPATT
+748 VTKEATT
-761 TETGLTEGKH
+761 TAEGEKQR
-771 CDVCGKVL
+771 VCSNDNSHIEK
-779 VAQEV
+779 QSI
-784 TPKLTP
+784 PKLTP

>member
-23 LASATEDGATGSG
+23 LAGATEDGGTTEGGTTEGGTTEGSQ
-36 AGTGENTGHSHENHP
+36 THENHP
-51 ICGATHTDIGDHKG
+51 ICGKEHKNIGDHKG
-65 ECPNLEWTKLYM
+65 ECPNLGWTKLYM

-94 QGNYYTLGER
+94 QGNYYTLGEG

-160 NCAPTEGSIALTTS
+160 NCDPTEGSIALTTS

-228 AANYAVEA
+228 AANNAVEA

-256 FNGIQATNAHET
+256 LNGIQATNAHET

-286 DAKVSLTLSGSP
+286 DAEVSLTLSGGP
-298 TLKGSDADIYL
+298 TLNGSDADIYL

-332 QALGSNEKGVFTK
+332 QALGSSEKGVFAK
-345 PAASGSSLAEKA
+345 PTASGSSLTGKA

-369 TTSGNDLQLTPCEIT
+369 TTSGNDLQLTLCEIT
-384 TQPTADNSYTVTA
+384 QPTESNTYTVSA
-397 NGTTAPT
+397 NGTPT
-404 YRWYTATRRAV
+404 YRWYAAKRDYV
-415 PATDKNATDKGNY
+415 PVTNKNAEDIGNY
-428 YWDGEWSIFKSAASI
+428 YRNGEWSIFKSAASI

-459 TLSCENSFQGSIT
+459 TLSYEEQGAGITKAALYIGDEEKTTGIIT
-472 EVNLYNSSNEE
+472 ED
-483 VGEKETVMG
+483 ETEWWKKQC
-492 TSGETIYK
+492 TL
-500 FTVPADGTY
+500 TVPEDGAY

-532 TVTGDVPNL
+532 TVTGDVPDL

-548 TTLNTTNLCKGPY
+548 TTLNTTNLCKGSTY

-574 TTIIDSDPVTLDKN
+574 TTIIDSDPVTLN
-588 HTPAAATRENENP
+588 NPHTAAAATRENENP

-613 VKCSRCGAEISRTS
+613 VKCSRCGTEISRTS
-627 KTIPALGHDFAA
+627 KTIPALGHDYG
-639 ATCTAPKTCK
+639 
-649 RDSCTATEGTALGH
+649 E
-663 DFAAATCTAPKTCKR
+663 
-678 DGCTTTEG
+678 
-686 TALGHDFAAA
+686 
-696 TCTAPKTCKRDG
+696 
-708 CTATEGTALGHDF
+708 
-721 ENGTY
+721 
-726 LYDATQ
+726 
-732 HWKKCANCD
+732 WM
-741 ATNTPVG
+741 
-748 HNVVTDKAKPATT
+748 VTKEATT
-761 TETGLTEGKH
+761 TAEGEKQR
-771 CDVCGKVL
+771 VCSNDNSHIEK
-779 VAQEV
+779 QSI
-784 TPKLTP
+784 PKLP
-790 RYYYNSTTTTTKDT
+790 LRYYYNSTTTTTKDT

>member
-23 LASATEDGATGSG
+23 LASATEDGGTTEGGQTEGGTTEGSQ
-36 AGTGENTGHSHENHP
+36 THENHP
-51 ICGATHTDIGDHKG
+51 ICGKEHKNIGDHKG

-94 QGNYYTLGER
+94 QGNYYTLGEG

-160 NCAPTEGSIALTTS
+160 NCDPTEGSIALTTS
-174 DEYPTIDV
+174 DEYPTINV

-228 AANYAVEA
+228 AANNAVEA

-256 FNGIQATNAHET
+256 LNGIQATNAHET

-286 DAKVSLTLSGSP
+286 DAEVSLTLSGGP
-298 TLKGSDADIYL
+298 TLNGSDADIYL

-332 QALGSNEKGVFTK
+332 QALGSSEKGVFAK
-345 PAASGSSLAEKA
+345 PTASGSSLAGKA

-369 TTSGNDLQLTPCEIT
+369 TTSGNDLQLTLCEIT
-384 TQPTADNSYTVTA
+384 QPTESNTYTVSA
-397 NGTTAPT
+397 NGTPT
-404 YRWYTATRRAV
+404 YRWYAAKRDYV
-415 PATDKNATDKGNY
+415 PVTNKNAEDIDNY
-428 YWDGEWSIFKSAASI
+428 YRNGEWSIFKSAASI

-459 TLSCENSFQGSIT
+459 TLSYEEQGAGITKAALYIGDEEKTTGIIT
-472 EVNLYNSSNEE
+472 ED
-483 VGEKETVMG
+483 ETEWWKKQC
-492 TSGETIYK
+492 TLTA
-500 FTVPADGTY
+500 PADGDY
-509 TLKLSARGFSMEET
+509 TLKLSARGLSMGGMER
-523 EWTSLSFTA
+523 TSLSFTA
-532 TVTGDVPNL
+532 TVTGDVPDL

-574 TTIIDSDPVTLDKN
+574 TTIIDSDPVTLN
-588 HTPAAATRENENP
+588 NSHTAAAATRENENP

-613 VKCSRCGAEISRTS
+613 VKCSRCGTEISRTS

-649 RDSCTATEGTALGH
+649 RDGCTA
-663 DFAAATCTAPKTCKR
+663 
-678 DGCTTTEG
+678 TEG

-721 ENGTY
+721 ENSTIYRYNG
-726 LYDATQ
+726 TQ
-732 HWKKCANCD
+732 HWKNCSRCD
-741 ATNTPVG
+741 VEDTG
-748 HNVVTDKAKPATT
+748 HKTTHTEVIDKAKPATT

-784 TPKLTP
+784 TPKLPP

>member
-23 LASATEDGATGSG
+23 LAGAEEDGATGSD
-36 AGTGENTGHSHENHP
+36 AGTRGNTGHSHENHP
-51 ICGATHTDIGDHKG
+51 ICGATHTDIGDHTSC
-65 ECPNLEWTKLYM
+65 ESITNWIKLCM

-94 QGNYYTLGER
+94 RGNYYTLGEG

-160 NCAPTEGSIALTTS
+160 NCDPTEGSIALTTS
-174 DEYPTIDV
+174 DEYPTINV

-228 AANYAVEA
+228 AANNAVEA

-256 FNGIQATNAHET
+256 LNGIQATNAHET

-309 PANSHFTV
+309 YSNTSVAV

-332 QALGSNEKGVFTK
+332 QALGSSEKGVFAK
-345 PAASGSSLAEKA
+345 PTASGSSLTGKA

-384 TQPTADNSYTVTA
+384 TQPTADNSYTVAA

-404 YRWYTATRRAV
+404 YQWYTATRGAV

-428 YWDGEWSIFKSAASI
+428 YWDGKWGISKSAASI
-443 SNEPIFSIDM
+443 LNESIFSIDM

-459 TLSCENSFQGSIT
+459 TLLFDDRDTTVDSASISDAT
-472 EVNLYNSSNEE
+472 GANKV
-483 VGEKETVMG
+483 EKSYLDMTVVTDPDLPYSRKMQCIL
-492 TSGETIYK
+492 TA
-500 FTVPADGTY
+500 PADGTY

-548 TTLNTTNLCKGPY
+548 TTLNTTNLCKGSTY

-574 TTIIDSDPVTLDKN
+574 TTIIDSDPVTLN
-588 HTPAAATRENENP
+588 NPHTAAAATRENENP

-613 VKCSRCGAEISRTS
+613 VKCSRCGTEISRTS
-627 KTIPALGHDFAA
+627 KTIPALGHDYGEW
-639 ATCTAPKTCK
+639 T
-649 RDSCTATEGTALGH
+649 
-663 DFAAATCTAPKTCKR
+663 
-678 DGCTTTEG
+678 
-686 TALGHDFAAA
+686 
-696 TCTAPKTCKRDG
+696 
-708 CTATEGTALGHDF
+708 
-721 ENGTY
+721 
-726 LYDATQ
+726 
-732 HWKKCANCD
+732 
-741 ATNTPVG
+741 
-748 HNVVTDKAKPATT
+748 VTKEATT
-761 TETGLTEGKH
+761 TAEGEKQR
-771 CDVCGKVL
+771 VCSNDNSHIEK
-779 VAQEV
+779 QSI
-784 TPKLTP
+784 PKLPP